1 MLAISLQPWFPTA
14 PMLAVAAASHDL
26 TTILTDEVTLSPEL
40 HTPPLPATHVRIGYW
55 WQNTRWHP
63 VFTVATA
70 TYATF
75 VSHTPPLSRRTRSQ
89 CHKVRCYTKHHL
101 ASKATLILTQ
111 LHWQNQPQ
119 SNTGNN
125 KNLAWALGLNGFVR
139 LFLGNETFLLS
150 K

>member
-14 PMLAVAAASHDL
+14 LVLAVVAASHDL

-75 VSHTPPLSRRTRSQ
+75 VSHTLELSRLR
-89 CHKVRCYTKHHL
+89 
-101 ASKATLILTQ
+101 ASKDTYKVKVPPQA
-111 LHWQNQPQ
+111 QPIC
-119 SNTGNN
+119 
-125 KNLAWALGLNGFVR
+125 KNGRVAIR
-139 LFLGNETFLLS
+139 LE
-150 K
+150 